1 MGRHAGA
8 SHMNIGE
15 ASNEAGVTAKMIR
28 YYESIGLLPKPVRQ
42 NSGYRSYG
50 GDDINRLKFLR
61 RARSLGFSVPQ
72 ITELMRLW
80 SDRNRSN
87 AKVRKLA
94 LDHVEELEVKVTQLQ
109 EMIETLRRLARACK
123 RGNRPECPIIAEL
136 AEHHRSH

>member
-1 MGRHAGA
+1 
-8 SHMNIGE
+8 MNIGE